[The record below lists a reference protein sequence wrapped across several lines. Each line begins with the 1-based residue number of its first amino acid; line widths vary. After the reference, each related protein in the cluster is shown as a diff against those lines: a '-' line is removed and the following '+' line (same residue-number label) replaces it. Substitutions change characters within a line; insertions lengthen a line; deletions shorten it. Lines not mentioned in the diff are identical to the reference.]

1 MAASPEGAAAVP
13 VPAGRPAVSARRTFE
28 IVRELGVTDF
38 RLKYNDSVLGYA
50 WSMLSPLAM
59 LGIYYFVFRHI
70 LGERSGGYEIY
81 LLVGV
86 VFWSFFQDCTFSGLN
101 ALSVRAGVLR
111 AIHVPVL
118 LVVAAGGLSTV
129 ITICINTGVLVL
141 ALLVLGQLSPLFP
154 LVVIPL
160 VCLILFGLG
169 ISLLTALA
177 WVRFRDVG
185 LLWNVV
191 LQAWFWMTPVV
202 YTVRNPAFEEVLYLN
217 PVARCLYLIRWFLV
231 YRYMPSP
238 RFLAITVLVCVGFF
252 LLALRLFRRYES
264 RIPEEL

>member
-1 MAASPEGAAAVP
+1 MGGSPEPLGLL
-13 VPAGRPAVSARRTFE
+13 PAGRQPVGPRRVFE
-28 IVRELGVTDF
+28 IVRERAITDF

-70 LGERSGGYEIY
+70 IGERSPDYAIY

-86 VFWSFFQDCTFSGLN
+86 VYWSFFQDCTFSSLT
-101 ALSVRAGVLR
+101 ALSARAGVLR
-111 AIHVPVL
+111 AIHVPAL

-129 ITICINTGVLVL
+129 ITIVINTGVLIL
-141 ALLVLGQLSPLFP
+141 ALLAMGKLSPLFP
-154 LVVIPL
+154 LVLLPL
-160 VCLILFGLG
+160 LCLVLFALG
-169 ISLLTALA
+169 ISLLTCLA

-185 LLWNVV
+185 LLWNLV

-202 YTVRNPAFEEVLYLN
+202 YTIRNPAFEEVLYLN

-231 YRYMPSP
+231 YRYLPSP
-238 RFLAITVLVCVGFF
+238 RFVAFTVIACASFFAFAIW
-252 LLALRLFRRYES
+252 LFQRREA